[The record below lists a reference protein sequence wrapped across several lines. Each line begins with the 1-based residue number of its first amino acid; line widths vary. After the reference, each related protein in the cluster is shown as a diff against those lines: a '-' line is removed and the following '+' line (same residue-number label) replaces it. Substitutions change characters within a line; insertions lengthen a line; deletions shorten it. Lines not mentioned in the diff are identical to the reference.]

1 MKFHGILTKNTFCTW
16 KNIYMYNFV
25 LYINLQVTASL
36 GQLFLR
42 QEDWM
47 KI

>member
-1 MKFHGILTKNTFCTW
+1 
-16 KNIYMYNFV
+16 MYNFV
-25 LYINLQVTASL
+25 LYINLQVTANL
-36 GQLFLR
+36 GQLFLC

>member
-1 MKFHGILTKNTFCTW
+1 MKFHGILTKNTFSTW

-25 LYINLQVTASL
+25 LYINLQVTANL